1 MKPIINEYVNEWSLV
16 AEWVRAQS
24 LAILTSENTSPE
36 RAWSLRSQW
45 GLVKGCKWG
54 ENPCLYSNTS
64 LALRDARRLFLKIY
78 T

>member
-1 MKPIINEYVNEWSLV
+1 MEPR

-24 LAILTSENTSPE
+24 LAILTGENTSPV

-45 GLVKGCKWG
+45 GFVKGCKWG

-64 LALRDARRLFLKIY
+64 LELRDARRLILKKYILDCIGRIELM